1 MDKIPI
7 LMREPRMWDYNKIAY
22 AINKIIDKLEKKI
35 EIHDLE
41 ITKYVKDFS
50 FFKWLDYVELPYT
63 TSIIISN
70 IDDYNNLL
78 SKYNIGKKDAKEFKE
93 IIDNWDVITLSINI
107 IEDLTK
113 KDLKQEE
120 MFNTITSIKTEDL
133 LNDSWKMWE
142 NDTKN
147 HWKMWKE
154 VKQKEKKT
162 KTKAKKD
169 EWSKVKK
176 KK

>member
-7 LMREPRMWDYNKIAY
+7 LMREPRMWDYNKMAY
-22 AINKIIDKLEKKI
+22 AINKIIDKLERKI

-50 FFKWLDYVELPYT
+50 FFKWLDYVELPYV
-63 TSIIISN
+63 TSVIISN

-78 SKYNIGKKDAKEFKE
+78 SKYNIGNKDAKEFKE

-142 NDTKN
+142 
-147 HWKMWKE
+147 E

-162 KTKAKKD
+162 KTKAKKN
-169 EWSKVKK
+169 EWNKVKK

>member
-7 LMREPRMWDYNKIAY
+7 LMREPRMWDYNKMAY
-22 AINKIIDKLEKKI
+22 AINKIIDKLERKI

-50 FFKWLDYVELPYT
+50 FFKWLDYVELPYV
-63 TSIIISN
+63 TSVIISN

-142 NDTKN
+142 
-147 HWKMWKE
+147 E

-162 KTKAKKD
+162 KTKAKKN
-169 EWSKVKK
+169 EWNKVKK

>member
-22 AINKIIDKLEKKI
+22 AINKIIDKLERKI

-50 FFKWLDYVELPYT
+50 FFKWLDYVELPYV

-78 SKYNIGKKDAKEFKE
+78 SKYNISKKEAKEFKE

-133 LNDSWKMWE
+133 LNDSWK
-142 NDTKN
+142 K
-147 HWKMWKE
+147 WKE

-169 EWSKVKK
+169 EWNKVKK